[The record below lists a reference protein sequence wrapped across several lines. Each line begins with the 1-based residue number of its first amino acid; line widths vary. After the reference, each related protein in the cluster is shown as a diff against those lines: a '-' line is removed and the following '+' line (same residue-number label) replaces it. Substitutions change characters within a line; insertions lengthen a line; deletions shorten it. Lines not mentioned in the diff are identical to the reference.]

1 MDAAR
6 LELMAKDVAAAPVE
20 IPGATGGRFLIQ
32 LLNEDTERGVV
43 TSIIHL
49 PAGGRIP
56 AHLHRAGSEM
66 HYVLEGDLID
76 AGREF
81 GIGGFLTHAAGT
93 LHGPH
98 ESRGG
103 ARVLTVQQWQS
114 RDGAFDF
121 HLAEEPNTS
130 STAAPS
136 GGTAAAALPPDPTAP
151 DAKTRDA
158 EAGTG

>member
-1 MDAAR
+1 MDAAK
-6 LELMAKDVAAAPVE
+6 LELMAKDVAATPVE

-32 LLNEDTERGVV
+32 LLNEDAARGVV

-66 HYVLEGDLID
+66 HYVLEGDLIE
-76 AGREF
+76 AGREV
-81 GIGGFLTHAAGT
+81 GVGGFLTHAAGT
-93 LHGPH
+93 VHGPH

-114 RDGAFDF
+114 RDGKFDF
-121 HLAEEPNTS
+121 HLADDADAS
-130 STAAPS
+130 MTAASPQEPPAA
-136 GGTAAAALPPDPTAP
+136 GGDDKAAPT
-151 DAKTRDA
+151 
-158 EAGTG
+158 G